1 MLYKSLLFYRH
12 VLLYSVKFYTLF
24 YFDSL
29 QFSYIYVIN
38 KICHK
43 CSLSVAMFTMIRE
56 RVFIWGGGGFMD
68 VCVSEFYCT
77 LNSFSSDYQII
88 VSWCEYYSLHLKTF
102 NSKTSVDFK
111 PICVVLVQH
120 AMFGTMFGYAWLCTY
135 KHHVI
140 KHQSIQLVNTS
151 LQSYSTLKEDIYLKS
166 RVCTCRLLYLIGDN
180 EFVVI

>member
-43 CSLSVAMFTMIRE
+43 VLTKCCHFYYDKR
-56 RVFIWGGGGFMD
+56 IWGVFMD
-68 VCVSEFYCT
+68 VWVSEFYCT

-140 KHQSIQLVNTS
+140 KHQSIQLVIAS
-151 LQSYSTLKEDIYLKS
+151 LQS
-166 RVCTCRLLYLIGDN
+166 
-180 EFVVI
+180 